1 MKMSKIKLFFYTLF
15 IMVITA
21 TGTVFMTNKNA
32 LAMVSDYDK
41 LDKLLFLKKIITQNY
56 YKEVNEEDLIEGA
69 EKGLFMGL
77 DDPYSEYLTKED
89 MDTLREETEGEF
101 IGIGIIV
108 TNVDD
113 NITVISPIKDTPA
126 MKHGIKPGD
135 IIVKVGDETFS
146 GKQLNDAINKI
157 KVPIDKKKKILG
169 NEDYGSVHLTILRGE
184 ELIEMDVERKTIPYQ
199 TVDSKMQPDKI
210 GYIEITQFAEGTA
223 KDFKKALK
231 KLQDEKMQGL
241 IIDLRN
247 NPGGLVDEVA
257 EVADSIMGEA
267 TVVYTQNRAGEK
279 SYIKSDEK
287 GQLDIPLVLLVNE
300 GSASASE
307 ILSGA
312 VRDNEIGKLV
322 GEKTF
327 GKGLV
332 QIVQELNDGTGYK
345 LTTEQYFTPKGE
357 NINKKGIKPDYEIKL
372 DEEKF
377 LKENKDTQLE
387 KAVEVVKTMN
397 K

>member
-1 MKMSKIKLFFYTLF
+1 MSKIKLFFYTLF

>member
-56 YKEVNEEDLIEGA
+56 YKEVNEGDLIEGA

-387 KAVEVVKTMN
+387 KAIEVVKTMN

>member
-1 MKMSKIKLFFYTLF
+1 MSKIKLFFYTLF

-69 EKGLFMGL
+69 EKGLLMGL

-387 KAVEVVKTMN
+387 KAIEVVKTMN

>member
-387 KAVEVVKTMN
+387 KAIEVVKTMN

>member
-1 MKMSKIKLFFYTLF
+1 MSKIKLFFYTLF

-56 YKEVNEEDLIEGA
+56 YKEVNEGDLIEGA

-157 KVPIDKKKKILG
+157 KVPIDKKKKILV

-387 KAVEVVKTMN
+387 KAIEVVKTMN

>member
-1 MKMSKIKLFFYTLF
+1 MSKIKLFFYTLF

-56 YKEVNEEDLIEGA
+56 YKEVNEGDLIEGA

-387 KAVEVVKTMN
+387 KAIEVVKTMN

>member
-1 MKMSKIKLFFYTLF
+1 
-15 IMVITA
+15 MVITA

-387 KAVEVVKTMN
+387 KAIEVVKTMN

>member
-1 MKMSKIKLFFYTLF
+1 
-15 IMVITA
+15 MVITA

-56 YKEVNEEDLIEGA
+56 YKEVNEGDLIEGA

-387 KAVEVVKTMN
+387 KAIEVVKTMN

>member
-1 MKMSKIKLFFYTLF
+1 M
-15 IMVITA
+15 
-21 TGTVFMTNKNA
+21 
-32 LAMVSDYDK
+32 
-41 LDKLLFLKKIITQNY
+41 
-56 YKEVNEEDLIEGA
+56 
-69 EKGLFMGL
+69 
-77 DDPYSEYLTKED
+77 
-89 MDTLREETEGEF
+89 
-101 IGIGIIV
+101 
-108 TNVDD
+108 
-113 NITVISPIKDTPA
+113 
-126 MKHGIKPGD
+126 
-135 IIVKVGDETFS
+135 
-146 GKQLNDAINKI
+146 
-157 KVPIDKKKKILG
+157 PIDKKKKILG

-387 KAVEVVKTMN
+387 KAIEVVKTMN

>member
-1 MKMSKIKLFFYTLF
+1 MSKIKLFFYTLF

-387 KAVEVVKTMN
+387 KAIEVVKTMN

>member
-1 MKMSKIKLFFYTLF
+1 MSKIKLFFYTLF

-77 DDPYSEYLTKED
+77 ADPYSEYLTKED

-387 KAVEVVKTMN
+387 KAIEVVKTMN

>member
-1 MKMSKIKLFFYTLF
+1 MSKIKLFFYTLF

-223 KDFKKALK
+223 KDFKKTLK

-387 KAVEVVKTMN
+387 KAIEVVKTMN

>member
-1 MKMSKIKLFFYTLF
+1 
-15 IMVITA
+15 MVITA

-223 KDFKKALK
+223 KDFKKTLK

-387 KAVEVVKTMN
+387 KAIEVVKTMN